1 MKLWKLTS
9 IAVLAT
15 ACGSALAEAP
25 EGDMPPP
32 PGRMMDDGPMGPGP
46 GGRGPGRAASVLRH
60 VKLDD
65 AQDDKVFAIVHAQE
79 PQRREQAR
87 TLHQSHEA
95 LRALALSGQYDEGK
109 AAALAKSAGAAAA
122 ALALLEA
129 RTEAR
134 ILAVLTPEQRR
145 EADTRMERRHPRL
158 EK

>member
-1 MKLWKLTS
+1 MKIWKLTS

-15 ACGSALAEAP
+15 ACGTALAEAP
-25 EGDMPPP
+25 EGEMTPPP
-32 PGRMMDDGPMGPGP
+32 ERMMDDGPMGPGP

-60 VKLDD
+60 VHLDD

-79 PQRREQAR
+79 PQRREQTR

-95 LRALALSGQYDEGK
+95 LRALAVSGQYDENK
-109 AAALAKSAGAAAA
+109 AAALAKSAGSAMA
-122 ALALLEA
+122 ALALLDA

-145 EADTRMERRHPRL
+145 EADARKERRHPRL
-158 EK
+158 DK